1 MEAEEAEAAQ
11 EQVAVVTVLERVLEA
26 AATAAEEAAQAERL
40 AEAAAA
46 VVRRSLWRRLA
57 VP

>member
-1 MEAEEAEAAQ
+1 MEAEEAE

-26 AATAAEEAAQAERL
+26 AATAAEEVAQAERL

-46 VVRRSLWRRLA
+46 VVRRSLGRRLA

>member
-1 MEAEEAEAAQ
+1 MEAVEAE